1 MDTIWPIA
9 TGVIA
14 GHVATFAFA
23 VGLWRIYKTNDVD
36 AYSIIAVV
44 LPSLFFIGGLTI
56 YG

>member
-9 TGVIA
+9 TGVVA
-14 GHVATFAFA
+14 GHAMTLTFLL
-23 VGLWRIYKTNDVD
+23 GLWRIHKTNDVD
-36 AYSIIAVV
+36 VYTIIAIV

>member
-14 GHVATFAFA
+14 GHAMTLTFLL
-23 VGLWRIYKTNDVD
+23 GLWRIHKTNNVD
-36 AYSIIAVV
+36 FYTGVAIV